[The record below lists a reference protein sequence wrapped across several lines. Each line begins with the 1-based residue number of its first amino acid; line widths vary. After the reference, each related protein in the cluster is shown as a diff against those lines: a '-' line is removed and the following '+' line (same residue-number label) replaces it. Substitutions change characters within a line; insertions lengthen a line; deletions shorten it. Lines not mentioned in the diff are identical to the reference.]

1 MKRCLL
7 GLFIPMLLFAQ
18 DAQIVEPLDM
28 IDMPTA
34 GTLMRGSFRGQ
45 LRAYADG
52 GLLGGLEVGLTD
64 RFMFGISYGGT
75 NLIGRG
81 SVDWNPQVGAS
92 VRYRLLEEDYT
103 IPAVTIGYNS
113 QGFGVYIDSTE
124 RYTNKS
130 LGVFAALSKNYEFL
144 GNFGIHG
151 GINYSFE
158 SKDGDK
164 DLNFFAGVDKSLNPE
179 LSLLAEYDFAIN
191 DNSGEA
197 IGSGK
202 GYLNAALR
210 WVFAG
215 RLQIDFILKN
225 ILNNSEKISA
235 ISREIKI
242 TYVEIF

>member
-1 MKRCLL
+1 MKRILL
-7 GLFIPMLLFAQ
+7 GIIIPAVLMAQ
-18 DAQIVEPLDM
+18 DAQIIEPLDL
-28 IDMPTA
+28 IDTPTA

-45 LRAYADG
+45 LRAYENG
-52 GLLGGLEVGLTD
+52 GLLTALEVGLTD

-81 SVDWNPQVGAS
+81 GVDWNPQVGAT
-92 VRYRLLEEDYT
+92 VRYRLLEEDLNL
-103 IPAVTIGYNS
+103 PALTLGYSS
-113 QGFGVYIDSTE
+113 QGYGVYIDSTE
-124 RYTNKS
+124 RYLNKS

-151 GINYSFE
+151 GLNYSFE
-158 SKDGDK
+158 NRDGDK
-164 DLNFFAGVDKSLNPE
+164 DLNFFVGIDKSLNPE
-179 LSLLAEYDFAIN
+179 LSVMAEYDFAIN
-191 DNSGEA
+191 DNSGKA
-197 IGSGK
+197 IGNGN
-202 GYLNAALR
+202 GYLNTALR

>member
-7 GLFIPMLLFAQ
+7 GILLPLMLIAQ
-18 DAQIVEPLDM
+18 DAQIVEPLDL

-34 GTLMRGSFRGQ
+34 GTLMRGSFRSQ
-45 LRAYADG
+45 LRAYANG

-81 SVDWNPQVGAS
+81 TVDWNPQVGAT
-92 VRYRLLEEDYT
+92 VRYRLLEEDYNL
-103 IPAVTIGYNS
+103 PALTLGYNS
-113 QGFGVYIDSTE
+113 QGYGAYIDSTE
-124 RYTNKS
+124 RFMNKS
-130 LGVFAALSKNYEFL
+130 LGVFAAVSKNYEFL

-158 SKDGDK
+158 HGDGDK
-164 DLNFFAGVDKSLNPE
+164 DLNFFVGMDKSLNPE
-179 LSLLAEYDFAIN
+179 LSLTAEYDFAVN
-191 DNSGEA
+191 DNSGKA
-197 IGSGK
+197 LGNGN
-202 GYLNAALR
+202 GYLNTALR
-210 WVFAG
+210 WIFAG

-225 ILNNSEKISA
+225 ILNNSEKISS